1 MSTLS
6 RTRHMLVA
14 RNVADGD
21 GFTGYANGEK
31 PTKNAEC
38 DEACVEDFEEQ
49 SEMDLVLGESEC
61 APGNAVETNR
71 VTSDATSTSAGVLGG
86 DEAAEDTTPSES
98 GAGASTSGEH
108 LADAEYAF
116 GTAVGC
122 DGTTAGSGN
131 ASKDGEDLAMGDTE
145 SGFATAVGGK
155 VDSTITLD
163 GETTSGEAAHQ
174 VPGVAEHAR
183 GYALGGE
190 VDGSTTPF
198 GDGEYSE
205 TTDAESSLPEST
217 SGFKE
222 LIGLLL
228 VKDDIPIFEDQE
240 TAFDRIGD
248 WRRDIEYG
256 LFASSDPMHTM
267 AKRVV
272 VDLYNLSE
280 FALHLEYRGK
290 TLTVVL
296 VPSTGKILM
305 LPMLALLS
313 QAVCMLKHFFESGVA
328 GLRSDLSHG
337 LTPQQFA
344 NKVVVLF
351 RDLCHIT
358 CIPRDKSRTI
368 TPYAGGK
375 VLATEADRSG
385 EAWFDHDHDK
395 KYNIELTGSLK
406 NTVLEMMEADFS
418 PELQAEY
425 LEAKHGQEFFDYFLA
440 DFENYDFDVGGG
452 NGQQMFEFQGG
463 QAVQMVEPPQ
473 SEFHNEV
480 LEGTSAV
487 ESRPLHQVEAELWK
501 LFGGY
506 AKPAPEHA
514 ITEAK
519 QVVELPFHNKP
530 ATINPGFGNF
540 KEMDMSTVRFLGDQL
555 TALPV

>member
-1 MSTLS
+1 MPSAGNAQ
-6 RTRHMLVA
+6 VA
-14 RNVADGD
+14 KLAEYGAF
-21 GFTGYANGEK
+21 GAFSSGEK
-31 PTKNAEC
+31 VTKSFEF
-38 DEACVEDFEEQ
+38 DEAYGEELDDQ
-49 SEMDLVLGESEC
+49 SGIVLDGTEL
-61 APGNAVETNR
+61 AQGNTAEEEVVMNNT
-71 VTSDATSTSAGVLGG
+71 TSTSAGVLGG
-86 DEAAEDTTPSES
+86 DAAAVGDTPSES
-98 GAGASTSGEH
+98 DTGSSASGGHPASAKYGV
-108 LADAEYAF
+108 
-116 GTAVGC
+116 GTAVGYER
-122 DGTTAGSGN
+122 TTAASGKE
-131 ASKDGEDLAMGDTE
+131 SKNDEDTEMGDTE

-155 VDSTITLD
+155 VDGTITLD
-163 GETTSGEAAHQ
+163 GETISGEAAHQ
-174 VPGVAEHAR
+174 VPGVAEHAH
-183 GYALGGE
+183 GDALGGKI
-190 VDGSTTPF
+190 DSSTTTF
-198 GDGEYSE
+198 GDGEYAE
-205 TTDAESSLPEST
+205 TVNAQPNSPLPLL
-217 SGFKE
+217 E
-222 LIGLLL
+222 LIGLLF
-228 VKDDIPIFEDQE
+228 VRDDIPIFKNFW
-240 TAFDRIGD
+240 TANDRIGD

-256 LFASSDPMHTM
+256 LFASSDLMHIM

-272 VDLYNLSE
+272 IDLHNLSE

-313 QAVCMLKHFFESGVA
+313 QTVCILKHFFEFGVA
-328 GLRSDLSHG
+328 GLRSDISHD

-344 NKVVVLF
+344 NKLVVLF

-358 CIPRDKSRTI
+358 CIPRDESRTI

-385 EAWFDHDHDK
+385 EAWFDHDHEK

-406 NTVLEMMEADFS
+406 DTVLEMMKADFS

-440 DFENYDFDVGGG
+440 DFENYDFDVGSG

-480 LEGTSAV
+480 LESTSAV
-487 ESRPLHQVEAELWK
+487 ESRPLHQVEQVEAELWK
-501 LFGGY
+501 RMISGGY

-530 ATINPGFGNF
+530 ATINSGFGNF